1 MRAATYPAEREVL
14 SRLLIQTGRGDRKAF
29 ADLYARTSSI
39 LFGICLR
46 MLRERAEAEEVLQ
59 EAYTSVWRRAAGFDP
74 ARASALTWLVT
85 LTRNKAIDRLRQH
98 REERLD
104 DPAALAELEDDQPT
118 PASAAQASQ
127 EYRRLERCLDTL
139 EPRQRRSVRE
149 AFFTGATYKE
159 LAARMKVPPGTMKS
173 WIRRSLNQLRTC
185 LET

>member
-1 MRAATYPAEREVL
+1 MRAAPNPAEREEL
-14 SRLLIQTGRGDRKAF
+14 IRLLTQTGRGDRKAF
-29 ADLYARTSSI
+29 AELYARTSSG

-74 ARASALTWLVT
+74 ARASAITWLVT

-98 REERLD
+98 RDERLD
-104 DPAALAELEDDQPT
+104 DPAVLAEIEDEHPS
-118 PASAAQASQ
+118 PAAAAEASQ
-127 EYRRLERCLDTL
+127 EYQRLERCLNTL
-139 EPRQRRSVRE
+139 EPRQRQSVRE

-159 LAARMKVPPGTMKS
+159 LAARMEVPPGTMKS